1 MYKSRNVKCADCK
14 DVFRIEYDSRKDKQD
29 VYTCKCVKLKC
40 YPNSYGSFS
49 YDRNG
54 RYEDMSWEDQ
64 EYKSLNY
71 EEDYIKL
78 SDEANLLLSEI
89 NDIARQLNKGEYK
102 ASFYNYTDEDKLSLE
117 LYGCSNLNEGLS
129 IQVDIRLKD
138 DKGWKNQEEK
148 RKKEERI
155 IEALSRFKSILT
167 KVKNKELDLNKP
179 KKVWDDK
186 SLEWYDGTKTQQ
198 KLYDYELVC

>member
-29 VYTCKCVKLKC
+29 VYTCKCGKLKC
-40 YPNSYGSFS
+40 YPDSYGSFS

-89 NDIARQLNKGEYK
+89 N
-102 ASFYNYTDEDKLSLE
+102 
-117 LYGCSNLNEGLS
+117 C
-129 IQVDIRLKD
+129 
-138 DKGWKNQEEK
+138 
-148 RKKEERI
+148 
-155 IEALSRFKSILT
+155 
-167 KVKNKELDLNKP
+167 
-179 KKVWDDK
+179 
-186 SLEWYDGTKTQQ
+186 
-198 KLYDYELVC
+198 